1 MNLKAQDKRG
11 LFIGLI
17 VGLLASAGVA
27 AASGTPV
34 NAFMWSAL
42 TVVLA
47 LAAVVGLFHLL
58 RR

>member
-17 VGLLASAGVA
+17 VGLLTSAGVA
-27 AASGTPV
+27 AASGMPV
-34 NAFMWSAL
+34 YAFMWSAV
-42 TVVLA
+42 TVVLV
-47 LAAVVGLFHLL
+47 LVLMGVVLGLV

>member
-1 MNLKAQDKRG
+1 MTAQDSRG

-27 AASGTPV
+27 AASSTPV
-34 NAFMWSAL
+34 YAFMWSAV
-42 TVVLA
+42 TVV
-47 LAAVVGLFHLL
+47 VVLFVDGYGIWAM